1 MGGFDLKWCSSY
13 YCVGPTQFSML
24 IGRSEW
30 DPSGTVNVAR
40 IVEVKQRLREVEISC
55 QIHLEVLSV
64 VFQM

>member
-1 MGGFDLKWCSSY
+1 MVQLILLR
-13 YCVGPTQFSML
+13 GPTQFSML

-30 DPSGTVNVAR
+30 DPSGPVNVAR